1 MTAPLEPL
9 YATEEEI
16 AKARERLKAKGV
28 LPTIGRNLKAL
39 GAGLVQGTTRAAANL
54 LDLGGSAPLPSGGKG
69 GMGRPRAVGE
79 TSAGADLAATSREVS
94 GKAGKVITDTKERAR
109 DMGALRTFGLP
120 FTDAELTDVGVS
132 GVAGNFGGAAI
143 PYMLAGA
150 VTPEVAVP
158 TALARF
164 GRLGTVVTRAGA
176 QSAVA
181 APLSA
186 AQARTREESTLGAV
200 ADLSG
205 NETLQRASKSP
216 ALRLATELGVDLLG
230 NAAGEAVGAARAA
243 RKARPSSAPAVAAAP
258 VTPPPATATGEP
270 IRELWT
276 RRPTPSTP
284 ESTVA
289 LEAIEAAALADPSP
303 SAGKLQVTTFSDG
316 TKVGT
321 RYRVV
326 DRAEVAPSHDAFTW
340 QLNPEATP
348 GLQGRS
354 YDADPGAQSSIA
366 RGGLEYDADRA
377 LNPASSPEEGPPIV
391 ASVRNANG
399 KRDVVAGNARVLM
412 FDRASSQ
419 RPDRVGAYREALRAR
434 AAEFGVDPAVLDGM
448 RDPMLVRE
456 LVDPDGTLNT
466 PETIAAL
473 NNLSDRPATKVKS
486 RGDEAATRAANLTQA
501 PDALEHFGA
510 TFDPDASL
518 ADYLR
523 GAQGREFFGKLIEG
537 GVIAPEE
544 SRGFLTQS
552 GELDDIGR
560 GRLQD
565 MLRASVL
572 GDPRLAERGGQAVK
586 KLDGAIPSLALIKLA
601 GPEWDVAPAISAAVD
616 ALQRVKA
623 AGFRSIDELVEQGDL
638 LGGELPADV
647 VGMARF
653 LEATPAR
660 ELQGR
665 FRTYATAA
673 REAADRSAGGAG
685 DLFPDMAPGPE
696 QLRQTL
702 FGSAP
707 SSARVPRETTQAG
720 LTATPVSS
728 DLATSPPASLA
739 ETVNGSP
746 STNQVPSSSSSLEAG
761 VDGVAV
767 GSDIGAA
774 PVGDIPK
781 VAPARIGRKAVPLA
795 ENKRVD
801 FSRIGLD
808 LTPAGRARQKQ
819 AQEFVAAQGG
829 SLQTPKAQWRGNAQ
843 SVEELAQEAAATQPV
858 LVAQAADWARRLG
871 LTDEAVIDPGA
882 KTLASLQ
889 NKIGRKGSADRVGDA
904 ARASLVVQEPQ
915 QIRQL
920 LEQVQSDGWLVQAD
934 DFNASPTAWA
944 YGALHMQLRNPATG
958 AMAEL
963 QVHTPQSWQAR
974 YSYGLHD
981 LYDLWESKDAL
992 QLLTAADKARFVRDL
1007 RYSQDQYLEATRKF
1021 LAGEPP
1027 AQEVAAVGVHFEPG
1041 DPLRGRWFVAEP
1053 GIGGAKI
1060 IDDLDGPAEAR
1071 AALANLQTAGAGV
1084 ADDAPIEFAF
1094 GGLPRGV
1101 LDAGV
1106 NLVKGN
1112 KAGAIGGAAVGAAT
1126 ADEDESTI
1134 GAAARGAAAGAF
1146 GQATL
1151 RSALR
1156 ALAKPDATSPGAK
1169 AAAKKEAAPAVG
1181 PRTPS
1186 ERVAGLDPLR
1196 ATIPPAPLTREPI
1209 AESVTRVRPEL
1220 EENPRPKDRTARGY
1234 FNIPRLDLPVELQDQ
1249 LANRVA
1255 ALAGSAQGVPK
1266 RVISNAETQEQAAK
1280 ILGLKTPAELA
1291 AIDWQRM
1298 NGAEG
1303 VALASLVGERT
1314 RQIDDAVTKLRD
1326 PALGDA
1332 ERTALEGDVARLD
1345 AEANDLLAAV
1355 MKGASQ
1361 QGRDLQAN
1369 KILANLRSPEAALIK
1384 AQRMLGSRVLT
1395 AGEKSELVQ
1404 LVNQGDQ
1411 EAIAG
1416 YIAKLRKASLPEQLV
1431 VLRKAGLLTS
1441 IKNRVLDLTSNAISL
1456 FEQQG
1461 LSKPVQVATDF
1472 LLSKQTGQRTRFLGN
1487 RDLYRSQVS
1496 TGLRQGMGQALD
1508 AMGITELTKG
1518 GLPKDGAQ
1526 LRDRARRWIEKMREV
1541 KITPE
1546 QLEKYG
1552 IPKITSID
1560 FLPGGEANR
1569 GNRLLDAY
1577 MKASFQGASV
1587 ADKIMKTAAYRG
1599 AMIDAAE
1606 SLAHAERT
1614 PPARLRTRV
1623 EELVAAPTDEMIA
1636 AATLEAERI
1645 TFMNSEWSAKFANQV
1660 KVLPGRLFKNEA
1672 QKAAANAVMDFL
1684 FPFVKTGANIG
1695 ARITDY
1701 AGLAGVRGVI
1711 GYAALRKAIAEGADP
1726 AQIRTLQREVAT
1738 LMGRASSG
1746 ALAMYGLGLWAY
1758 DKGLVTGAMPGDSGE
1773 RSQWQ
1778 LEGKT
1783 PNSVLIGDEWMPI
1796 ARMTPLGAVVAAGA
1810 NLGRNLENR
1819 DLTASEKVFATA
1831 TATSRTAL
1839 DQPLVTG
1846 TKTLLDAAQDT
1857 ERFGQGMLRS
1867 TASSLVPTAVADA
1880 AKALDDGRLRKP
1892 TGASEAVQERLPI
1905 AREGLPAKIDALG
1918 QEMRGREGALDIF
1931 LNPFGGTRA
1940 RSSDPIT
1947 ALLRQ
1952 TGARVTPPR
1961 QEKGESPEWFEE
1973 RARLEGTSIRD
1984 ALAELVRTGELRDL
1998 DPDEQVRAIDDVV
2011 RATRRDVRDLLRD
2024 QGRLKRTEQP

>member
-16 AKARERLKAKGV
+16 AKAKERLKAKGV

-39 GAGLVQGTTRAAANL
+39 GAGLVQGTSRAAANL
-54 LDLGGSAPLPSGGKG
+54 LDLGGTEPLPSGGKG

-79 TSAGADLAATSREVS
+79 TSAGADLAVKSRGVAT
-94 GKAGKVITDTKERAR
+94 KAGKVITDTKEQAR
-109 DMGALRTFGLP
+109 EMGALRTFGLP
-120 FTDAELTDVGVS
+120 FTDAELTDVGTA
-132 GVAGNFGGAAI
+132 GVLGNFGGAAL

-150 VTPEVAVP
+150 VTPEAAVP
-158 TALARF
+158 AALARF
-164 GRLGTVVTRAGA
+164 GRMGTAITRGA
-176 QSAVA
+176 TQAAVA
-181 APLSA
+181 APLSV

-200 ADLSG
+200 ADMTG

-230 NAAGEAVGAARAA
+230 NTAGEAIGAARAA
-243 RKARPSSAPAVAAAP
+243 KRAKPVAAPIAEAVAAAP
-258 VTPPPATATGEP
+258 VPAKATGEP

-276 RRPTPSTP
+276 RRPAPATP
-284 ESTVA
+284 EGKVA

-303 SAGKLQVTTFSDG
+303 TAGKLQVTTFSDG

-354 YDADPGAQSSIA
+354 YDADPGAQSAIA

-391 ASVRNANG
+391 SSLRNGNG

-412 FDRASSQ
+412 FDRATAQ
-419 RPDRVGAYREALRAR
+419 RPDRVGAYREALRAK
-434 AAEFGVDPAVLDGM
+434 AAEFGIDPAVLDGM
-448 RDPMLVRE
+448 REPMLVRE

-466 PETIAAL
+466 PGTIAAL

-510 TFDPDASL
+510 TFDPDETL
-518 ADYLR
+518 GEYLR
-523 GAQGREFFGKLIEG
+523 GANGREFFGKLIDG

-544 SRGFLTQS
+544 SRGFLTQA

-572 GDPRLAERGGQAVK
+572 GDPRLAERGGAAVK
-586 KLDGAIPSLALIKLA
+586 KLDGAIPSLALIKMA
-601 GPEWDVAPAISAAVD
+601 GPEWDVAPSIAAAVD
-616 ALQRVKA
+616 ALQQVRG
-623 AGFRSIDELVEQGDL
+623 AGLRTIDELVGQGDL
-638 LGGELPADV
+638 LGGELPPDV

-660 ELQGR
+660 ELQAR
-665 FRTYATAA
+665 FRSYATAA
-673 REAADRSAGGAG
+673 REAADRTAGGAG
-685 DLFPDMAPGPE
+685 DLFPGMAASPE
-696 QLRQTL
+696 ELRQTL
-702 FGSAP
+702 FSPPAMSAP
-707 SSARVPRETTQAG
+707 STVRVPRETTQAG
-720 LTATPVSS
+720 LTGEPLGAV
-728 DLATSPPASLA
+728 AASPPSGVA
-739 ETVNGSP
+739 ETTNGSP
-746 STNQVPSSSSSLEAG
+746 STYQVPSIGSRESSLEAG
-761 VDGVAV
+761 AV

-774 PVGDIPK
+774 PVGDTPK
-781 VAPARIGRKAVPLA
+781 VAPARIGRKAVPLLK
-795 ENKRVD
+795 NKGVD

-808 LTPAGRARQKQ
+808 LTPTGRARIKQ
-819 AQEFVAAQGG
+819 AEEFVAAQGG
-829 SLQTPKAQWRGNAQ
+829 SLQTPKAQWQGNPQ
-843 SVEELAQEAAATQPV
+843 TLEELAQEAAATQPV
-858 LVAQAADWARRLG
+858 LVAQAQDWAQRIG
-871 LTDEAVIDPGA
+871 LDGDAVINPGA
-882 KTLASLQ
+882 KTLESMQ
-889 NKIGRKGSADRVGDA
+889 SKIARGKLPSTVGDA
-904 ARASLVVQEPQ
+904 ARASIVVQEPTQ
-915 QIRQL
+915 FRQL
-920 LEQVQSDGWLVQAD
+920 LEQVKGDGWLVQAD
-934 DFNASPTAWA
+934 DFNASPTAFA
-944 YGALHMQLRNPATG
+944 YGALHLQLRNPATG

-963 QVHTPQSWQAR
+963 QLHTPQTWQAR
-974 YSYGLHD
+974 YTYGLHD
-981 LYDLWESKDAL
+981 LYDLWESKDAF
-992 QLLTAADKARFVRDL
+992 QVRTAADKARFVRDL
-1007 RYSQDQYLEATRKF
+1007 IYAQSEYLEATRKF
-1021 LAGEPP
+1021 LAGEPAP
-1027 AQEVAAVGVHFEPG
+1027 QEAALVGVHFRKE
-1041 DPLRGRWFVAEP
+1041 DPLRGRWYVAEP
-1053 GIGGAKI
+1053 GKGGKVLA
-1060 IDDLDGPAEAR
+1060 DDLDGPAEAR
-1071 AALANLQTAGAGV
+1071 AFLADLQPVGAGGTELRYGGVPREVFKAGANL
-1084 ADDAPIEFAF
+1084 F
-1094 GGLPRGV
+1094 
-1101 LDAGV
+1101 
-1106 NLVKGN
+1106 KGN
-1112 KAGAIGGAAVGAAT
+1112 KAGAIGGAAIGAGT
-1126 ADEDESTI
+1126 ADEDENPL
-1134 GAAARGAAAGAF
+1134 AAGLRGAVAGAF

-1151 RSALR
+1151 RTALR
-1156 ALAKPDATSPGAK
+1156 ALSRPAQTPTEAATSRQ
-1169 AAAKKEAAPAVG
+1169 APPSVATATRG
-1181 PRTPS
+1181 PAD
-1186 ERVAGLDPLR
+1186 RVAAMKPLE
-1196 ATIPPAPLTREPI
+1196 AEIPARPKALEPV
-1209 AESVTRVRPEL
+1209 AESVTAERPEL
-1220 EENPRPKDRTARGY
+1220 LENPRVKDRAARGY
-1234 FNIPRLDLPVELQDQ
+1234 FNVPRLNLPVELQDQ
-1249 LANRVA
+1249 LANRVV
-1255 ALAGSAQGVPK
+1255 ALAGNAQGIPK
-1266 RVISNAETQEQAAK
+1266 RVITNAETQEQAAK

-1291 AIDWQRM
+1291 AIDWKRM

-1332 ERTALEGDVARLD
+1332 ERVALEGDVTRLD
-1345 AEANDLLAAV
+1345 AEANDLLSAV

-1395 AGEKSELVQ
+1395 PTEKTELLQ

-1411 EAIAG
+1411 AAVAS
-1416 YIAKLRKASLPEQLV
+1416 YIAELRKASLPEQLV

-1441 IKNRVLDLTSNAISL
+1441 VKNRVLDLTSNAISL

-1487 RDLYRSQVS
+1487 RDLYRAQVS
-1496 TGLRQGMGQALD
+1496 TGLRQGLAEAID
-1508 AMGITELTKG
+1508 AMGIPELTKG
-1518 GLPKDGAQ
+1518 GLPRDGAQ
-1526 LRDRARRWIEKMREV
+1526 LRDRVRRWIARIREV
-1541 KITPE
+1541 KVTPE

-1552 IPKITSID
+1552 IPKITTID

-1577 MKASFQGASV
+1577 MKASFQSASV

-1599 AMIDAAE
+1599 AMTDAAE

-1614 PPARLRTRV
+1614 PAGRLRARV

-1701 AGLAGVRGVI
+1701 AGLAGVRSVI

-1738 LMGRASSG
+1738 LVGRASSG
-1746 ALAMYGLGLWAY
+1746 ALAMYGVGLWAY
-1758 DKGLVTGAMPGDSGE
+1758 DKGLVTGAMPGDAGE
-1773 RSQWQ
+1773 RAQWQ

-1867 TASSLVPTAVADA
+1867 TASSLVPTAVADV
-1880 AKALDDGRLRKP
+1880 AKALDDGTVRKP
-1892 TGASEAVQERLPI
+1892 TGASEAIQERLPI
-1905 AREGLPAKIDALG
+1905 ARGKLPAKIDALG
-1918 QEMRGREGALDIF
+1918 QELRGREGALDIF
-1931 LNPFGGTRA
+1931 LNPFGGTRE

-1961 QEKGESPEWFEE
+1961 QEKGESAEWFEA
-1973 RARLEGTSIRD
+1973 RSRLEGQSIRD
-1984 ALAELVRTGELRDL
+1984 ALADMVRSGELQGL

-2011 RATRRDVRDLLRD
+2011 RATRRDVRDQLRD
-2024 QGRLKRTEQP
+2024 QGRLKRTETP